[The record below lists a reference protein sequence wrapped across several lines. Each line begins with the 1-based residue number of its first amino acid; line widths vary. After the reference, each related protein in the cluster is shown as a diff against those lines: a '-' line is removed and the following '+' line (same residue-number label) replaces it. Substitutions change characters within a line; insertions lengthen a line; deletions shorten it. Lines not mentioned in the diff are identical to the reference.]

1 MPAKSALTVFAT
13 PLAAQM
19 GSDSS
24 AFIKAVREGDGGKA
38 TQLLG
43 APGSTVANARDP
55 GSGENALHIAIRR
68 RDRPWTSFM
77 VGRGVDPNA
86 VDRSGD
92 TPLGL
97 AARLGF
103 SEGARVLIAGGA
115 RVAGANARGVGA
127 NACCNSSAAAA
138 WRAAKPARKPSDI
151 IVVAAAAQG
160 RRLDMVQMLM
170 RQGADPDK
178 ADSAA
183 GYSAKDYA
191 RQDRRSAA
199 ILRALEEKRAPAAAK
214 PATPARAQ

>member
-1 MPAKSALTVFAT
+1 MPARPLTLLAAAALAVLAT

-24 AFIKAVREGDGGKA
+24 AFIKAVREADGGKA

-55 GSGENALHIAIRR
+55 GSGENALHIAVRR
-68 RDRPWTSFM
+68 RDVPWTRFM
-77 VGRGVDPNA
+77 VQRGVDPNA
-86 VDRSGD
+86 TDRSGD

-115 RVAGANARGVGA
+115 RVDGANARGET
-127 NACCNSSAAAA
+127 
-138 WRAAKPARKPSDI
+138 PLI
-151 IVVAAAAQG
+151 IATQG
-160 RRLDMVQMLM
+160 GKLDMVQMLM

-178 ADSAA
+178 TDSTA

-214 PATPARAQ
+214 PAAKPATPARAQ

>member
-1 MPAKSALTVFAT
+1 MTLRTVTLIAAATLAVFAT

-24 AFIKAVREGDGGKA
+24 AFIKAVREADGGKA

-55 GSGENALHIAIRR
+55 GTGENALHIAIRR

-77 VGRGVDPNA
+77 VQRGVDPNA

-115 RVAGANARGVGA
+115 RVDGANARGET
-127 NACCNSSAAAA
+127 
-138 WRAAKPARKPSDI
+138 PLI
-151 IVVAAAAQG
+151 IATQG
-160 RRLDMVQMLM
+160 GKLDMVQMLM

-178 ADSAA
+178 ADSTA